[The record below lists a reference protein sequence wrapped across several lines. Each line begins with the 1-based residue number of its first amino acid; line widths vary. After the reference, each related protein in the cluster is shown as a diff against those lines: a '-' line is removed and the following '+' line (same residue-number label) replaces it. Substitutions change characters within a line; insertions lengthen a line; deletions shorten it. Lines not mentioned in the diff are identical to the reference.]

1 MSQSRLSKAET
12 RILEQCWALGTCSVR
27 EILDSL
33 PEDERVAYTTVQ
45 TLVYRLEEKGA
56 LRKVKKIGNAQ
67 LFEPAIDQS
76 DYRSGLVSDLLEL
89 FGGSPRLLV
98 SNLLETG
105 TLTLKDLKALQ
116 SAAEEGRRTNSE
128 GRPANSDRE
137 NKSGRP
143 RGGKRHE

>member
-1 MSQSRLSKAET
+1 MREPRISKAET
-12 RILEQCWALGTCSVR
+12 RILEQYWKLGTASVR

-45 TLVYRLEEKGA
+45 TIVYRLEEKGA

-67 LFEPAIDQS
+67 LFQPAIDQS
-76 DYRSGLVSDLLEL
+76 DYWSGLVSDLLEL

-98 SNLLETG
+98 SNLLEMG

-116 SAAEEGRRTNSE
+116 SATEDNKT
-128 GRPANSDRE
+128 DRA
-137 NKSGRP
+137 

>member
-1 MSQSRLSKAET
+1 MSGMRLSKAET
-12 RILEQCWALGTCSVR
+12 RILEQYWKLGTCPVR

-45 TLVYRLEEKGA
+45 TLVYRLEHKGA
-56 LRKVKKIGNAQ
+56 LRRVKKIGNAQ

-76 DYRSGLVSDLLEL
+76 EFRSGLVRDLLDL

-105 TLTLKDLKALQ
+105 TITLKDLKDLEGALPKK
-116 SAAEEGRRTNSE
+116 AARN
-128 GRPANSDRE
+128 
-137 NKSGRP
+137 
-143 RGGKRHE
+143 RGGKGHA

>member
-1 MSQSRLSKAET
+1 MKEPRLSKAET
-12 RILEQCWALGTCSVR
+12 RILEQYWKVGTASVR
-27 EILDSL
+27 EILESL
-33 PEDERVAYTTVQ
+33 AEDERVAYTTVQ

-67 LFEPAIDQS
+67 LFQPAIDQS

-116 SAAEEGRRTNSE
+116 SAATEHRSANREQRTANSE
-128 GRPANSDRE
+128 RDNKAGRAR
-137 NKSGRP
+137 
-143 RGGKRHE
+143 

>member
-12 RILEQCWALGTCSVR
+12 RILEQYWKLGTCSVR

-67 LFEPAIDQS
+67 LFAPAIDQS

-116 SAAEEGRRTNSE
+116 SAAEEGRRANSE
-128 GRPANSDRE
+128 QRTATSDRE
-137 NKSGRP
+137 NKAGRP

>member
-1 MSQSRLSKAET
+1 MNSPRLSRAET
-12 RILEQCWALGTCSVR
+12 RILEQCWKLGTCSVR

-33 PEDERVAYTTVQ
+33 PEEEQVAYTTVQ
-45 TLVYRLEEKGA
+45 TLVYRLEQKGA

-76 DYRSGLVSDLLEL
+76 EYRSGLVRDLLDL

-105 TLTLKDLKALQ
+105 TITLRDLKTLQ
-116 SAAEEGRRTNSE
+116 DAS
-128 GRPANSDRE
+128 P
-137 NKSGRP
+137 
-143 RGGKRHE
+143 GGKGSRGRGRSEHA

>member
-1 MSQSRLSKAET
+1 MSQVRLSKAET
-12 RILEQCWALGTCSVR
+12 RILEQCWSLGTCSVR

-33 PEDERVAYTTVQ
+33 PEEERVAYTTVQ

-116 SAAEEGRRTNSE
+116 SAAEEGRRASSDQ
-128 GRPANSDRE
+128 RSAASDRD
-137 NKSGRP
+137 KKAGRA

>member
-1 MSQSRLSKAET
+1 MSGMRLSKAET
-12 RILEQCWALGTCSVR
+12 RILEQYWKLGTCSVR

-45 TLVYRLEEKGA
+45 TLVYRLEHKGA
-56 LRKVKKIGNAQ
+56 LRRVKKIGNAQ

-76 DYRSGLVSDLLEL
+76 EFRSGLVSDLLEL

-105 TLTLKDLKALQ
+105 TITLKDLKALQ
-116 SAAEEGRRTNSE
+116 GALPGKAARI
-128 GRPANSDRE
+128 
-137 NKSGRP
+137 
-143 RGGKRHE
+143 RGGKGDA